1 MFFLIKEMPSFMFR
15 IIFAALLIS
24 LGASTLHAQQA
35 TVKLVDETG
44 ETLPGVIVHLVKSGD
59 QKANETVV
67 SDVNGLATINIP
79 AYPAQ
84 LEIANLGYTSF
95 TQTIN
100 QQPKGVLNIELNKK
114 YTGLGEVIVTGV
126 GRPTKLDEAVSVYK
140 IITAADIRAQGA
152 VTLQDALRN
161 QLGMTVGQDNILGG
175 TIKMQGMSGDN
186 VKILVDGLP
195 LNGRESQNIDLSTVN
210 MANIEKIEVAQGP
223 MSIMYG
229 ADALG
234 GVINLITRKNKDS
247 WNIGGDAFYESIG
260 KYNFGVNGA
269 VRTGKSN
276 ISLGVGRNF
285 FQGWDPNSD
294 TIRDPLW
301 RPKEQYFANLKYTY
315 DISENASVT
324 YGSDYMNDRLFLKGG
339 LENFSPFVL
348 TTKDQIITTQRWMN
362 RLQFKWKTGNSGY
375 WESNNA
381 YSLYRRS
388 VESYYTDLTT
398 LEKTPD
404 QSLNANSLSVYNDV
418 TSRTTY
424 NNKVGM
430 LNYTFGYDVNLQF
443 ASGVEKIQNGK
454 QSVGDYAL
462 FLITDI
468 NVTDKL
474 KLQPAL
480 RGAYNTKYNSPL
492 LPSMSILY
500 KASDVWRFRAS
511 YARGFRAPTLKEL
524 YLDFQDANHSIL
536 GNENIKPEDGHHFQ
550 VSGAYTVAKQG
561 TDFCNISLTGFYND
575 VTDLIALAPVENTA
589 GVSPAPYTYVNVGKF
604 KNVNLQLQTQ
614 SQWKQL
620 NVVLGGSFNQNLET
634 ITSVAYNYWEVN
646 GNVRYVFKEPGLGL
660 SLFYKYTSKTPE
672 AISDVT
678 GNYVFTGNIIKDYHN
693 LDASVDKSFWKN
705 RVNVTAGIRNLFNNR
720 ILGPSNASTGSGGV
734 HGGSGA
740 SDGFNLT
747 TGRSF
752 FTTMTLQLSK

>member
-1 MFFLIKEMPSFMFR
+1 MFR
-15 IIFAALLIS
+15 IITAVLLIL
-24 LGASTLHAQQA
+24 LGSPVLQAQQV

-44 ETLPGVIVHLVKSGD
+44 EILPGVMVHLVKSGD
-59 QKANETVV
+59 LKANETVV
-67 SDVNGLATINIP
+67 SDVDGLATISIP

-84 LEIANLGYTSF
+84 LEIANLGYNAF
-95 TQTIN
+95 TQNIN
-100 QQPKGVLNIELNKK
+100 QQPKGILTIELNKK

-140 IITAADIRAQGA
+140 IITASDIRAQGA
-152 VTLQDALRN
+152 VNLQDALRN
-161 QLGMTVGQDNILGG
+161 QPGITVGQDAILGG

-195 LNGRESQNIDLSTVN
+195 LNGREAQNVDLSTVN
-210 MANIEKIEVAQGP
+210 MANIEKIEIAQGP

-234 GVINLITRKNKDS
+234 GVINLITKKNKDS

-260 KYNFGVNGA
+260 KYNYGVNGA
-269 VRTGKSN
+269 IRTGKSN
-276 ISLGVGRNF
+276 ISLGLGRNF
-285 FQGWDPNSD
+285 FQGWDPTSD
-294 TIRDPLW
+294 TIRNPLW

-324 YGSDYMNDRLFLKGG
+324 YGSDYMNERLFLKGG
-339 LENFSPFVL
+339 LDNFSPFVL
-348 TTKDQIITTQRWMN
+348 STNDQIITTQRWMN
-362 RLQFKWKTGNSGY
+362 RLQLKWKTGARGY

-388 VESYYTDLTT
+388 VESYFTDLTT

-404 QSLNANSLSVYNDV
+404 LSLNANSLSVYSDV

-424 NNKVGM
+424 NNKVGL

-443 ASGVEKIQNGK
+443 ASGVEKIKDGK
-454 QSVGDYAL
+454 QSVGDFAL

-468 NVTDKL
+468 NLTDKL

-480 RGAYNTKYNSPL
+480 RGSYNTKYNSPL
-492 LPSMSILY
+492 LPSLSILY
-500 KASDVWRFRAS
+500 KASDLWRFRAS
-511 YARGFRAPTLKEL
+511 YARGYRAPTLKEL
-524 YLDFQDANHSIL
+524 YLNFKDSNHDVF
-536 GNENIKPEDGHHFQ
+536 GNPDIKPEDGHHFQ
-550 VSGAYTVAKQG
+550 VSGAYAVAKHG

-575 VTDLIALAPVENTA
+575 VTDMITLAEAYNPTGA
-589 GVSPAPYTYVNVGKF
+589 TPSPYTYANVGRF

-620 NVVLGGSFNQNLET
+620 NVVLGGSYNHNLQT
-634 ITSVAYNYWEVN
+634 VSSVAYNYWEIN
-646 GNVRYVFKEPGLGL
+646 GNVRYLFKKEGLGL
-660 SLFYKYTSKTPE
+660 SLFYKYTSKTPQTI
-672 AISDVT
+672 ADVT
-678 GNYVFTGNIIKDYHN
+678 GNVTLTDNLVKDYHN

-705 RVNVTAGIRNLFNNR
+705 RINVTAGVRNLFNNT
-720 ILGPSNASTGSGGV
+720 ILGVSGAGSTGGV
-734 HGGSGA
+734 HGGGTN
-740 SDGFNLT
+740 GGLNLT

-752 FTTMTLQLSK
+752 FTTLRFLLSK